1 MATMGNERDFLILT
15 NNPLVPACMEG
26 QGKYTIR
33 FCPEKSYREILVMA
47 RDMVYAGHTLYTH
60 PLSGSVKPNET
71 PYKSVIVSVE
81 PHGFDSDQ
89 GEIMANAIA
98 VFDKFTPIG
107 WNLNERILADFQLID
122 YTLLAGAINFDAAAG
137 ISNQSTR
144 RE

>member
-1 MATMGNERDFLILT
+1 MALIGSERDHLILT

-26 QGKYTIR
+26 KGKYTIR
-33 FCPEKSYREILVMA
+33 FLPEKSYREILVLA

-81 PHGFDSDQ
+81 PHGFDSQ
-89 GEIMANAIA
+89 YGEIMANAIA

-107 WNLNERILADFQLID
+107 WKLEERILKDFQLID
-122 YTLLAGAINFDAAAG
+122 YTLLAGAIGFDALAG
-137 ISNQSTR
+137 LSNKT
-144 RE
+144 

>member
-26 QGKYTIR
+26 KGKYTIR

-89 GEIMANAIA
+89 GEIIANAILA
-98 VFDKFTPIG
+98 FDKFPPIG
-107 WNLNERILADFQLID
+107 WQLNQRILADFQLID
-122 YTLLAGAINFDAAAG
+122 YTLLAGAIHFDAAAG
-137 ISNQSTR
+137 ISNQASG